1 MSNIFDYNPG
11 TRFIRLYRSKFK
23 DESDF
28 EDLLK
33 FLDLPLNC
41 GILDIDVDA
50 QKITIDGKTY
60 YQRSYSGR

>member
-1 MSNIFDYNPG
+1 MSNIFDYQPG

-23 DESDF
+23 CKDDF

-33 FLDLPLNC
+33 FLDLPLDC

-50 QKITIDGKTY
+50 QKITVDGKTY
-60 YQRSYSGR
+60 CQRSYSAR

>member
-1 MSNIFDYNPG
+1 MNIFDYKPG

-33 FLDLPLNC
+33 FLELPLSC
-41 GILDIDVDA
+41 GILDIEVDA